1 MKNQKILIN
10 QFFLKKETSSR
21 VYKVLLFKNKT
32 CLKNN
37 LKFFKFYFIFKFT
50 YFLQFFLK
58 KNFLLKNF
66 YISTIKHDNSF
77 IKINNFFKKKLF
89 VFNFIKFMPINANV
103 ELENKTMYLTKNINL
118 YNLIFLELKFF
129 NFFKNNIIFIQT
141 FFVILYL
148 RQYILFTTNQQKN
161 FSVVELC

>member
-37 LKFFKFYFIFKFT
+37 LKFFKFYFVFKFT

-58 KNFLLKNF
+58 KNFLIKNF
-66 YISTIKHDNSF
+66 YISTIKHDNNF

-89 VFNFIKFMPINANV
+89 VFNFIKFMPTNINV
-103 ELENKTMYLTKNINL
+103 ELDNKNIYLFKNINL

-129 NFFKNNIIFIQT
+129 NFFKNKAFFIQA

-148 RQYILFTTNQQKN
+148 RQHNLFTSQQKHLSI
-161 FSVVELC
+161 FEL